1 MFLNDCLSE
10 IKKKQS
16 PPAEQ
21 RQGAIWS
28 GLCVMQETLFVET
41 LLGKANRE
49 PSLLAQSRLSLPGQV
64 S

>member
-10 IKKKQS
+10 IEKNKAPQ
-16 PPAEQ
+16 PNNA
-21 RQGAIWS
+21 R
-28 GLCVMQETLFVET
+28 GLYGLIFAWCWKRFFVET
-41 LLGKANRE
+41 FLGKANRE